1 MILRNRLRDG
11 AFGVLIMMMGFCMM
25 GEVWYLSRRFFGKV
39 TACVAV
45 VLYVLIYSNY
55 AGVVVNHRF

>member
-11 AFGVLIMMMGFCMM
+11 AFGVLIMMTGDARWGVVCFL
-25 GEVWYLSRRFFGKV
+25 EHRFFGKA

-45 VLYVLIYSNY
+45 VLYVLIYFNY